1 MDCYSLR
8 HYHSESGVEC
18 AQRVFLWGEN
28 MRVMKKIN
36 NNVAECIDGN
46 GNKLIAFS
54 KGIGFPKT
62 PYELTDLSKISMTFY
77 KLNEHFE
84 ILLKELSEEII
95 DLSVDIV
102 SIAQKELAGNLNP
115 TIVFSLAD
123 HIQFSLQRLSQYKD
137 ARLVYSHEVE
147 QLYPKENQVAK
158 KTVMM
163 IQKRMKV
170 NLPKSEVTAITM
182 HFVDSQAEYKV
193 SQEEIAI
200 EEVINEITVLI
211 EQELLITID
220 REEFNYDRFRMHMFY
235 YLKRVRSGEKFVG
248 ENTDLLA
255 VLQKEHENI
264 YALAVKVGRLIENHI
279 GNQVSNDELLY
290 LMIHLNRLYEKNL
303 EEKR

>member
-1 MDCYSLR
+1 
-8 HYHSESGVEC
+8 
-18 AQRVFLWGEN
+18 
-28 MRVMKKIN
+28 
-36 NNVAECIDGN
+36 
-46 GNKLIAFS
+46 
-54 KGIGFPKT
+54 
-62 PYELTDLSKISMTFY
+62 MTFY

-102 SIAQKELAGNLNP
+102 SMAQKELAGNLNP

-147 QLYPKENQVAK
+147 QLYPKENQAAEKAV
-158 KTVMM
+158 VM
-163 IQKRMKV
+163 IQNCMQV
-170 NLPKSEVTAITM
+170 TLPKSEITAITM

-200 EEVINEITVLI
+200 EEVISEITSLI
-211 EQELLITID
+211 EKELSID
-220 REEFNYDRFRMHMFY
+220 IDQDEFNYERFRMHMFY

-248 ENTDLLA
+248 DNTKLLTA
-255 VLQKEHENI
+255 LQKEHKNI
-264 YALAVKVGRLIENHI
+264 YFLAVKVSQLIEKNL

-290 LMIHLNRLYEKNL
+290 LMIHLNRLYEKSNQRKF
-303 EEKR
+303 E

>member
-1 MDCYSLR
+1 MK
-8 HYHSESGVEC
+8 V
-18 AQRVFLWGEN
+18 V
-28 MRVMKKIN
+28 KKIN

-46 GNKLIAFS
+46 GNQLIAFG

-62 PYELTDLSKISMTFY
+62 PYELTDLNKITMTFY

-102 SIAQKELAGNLNP
+102 SMAQKELAGNLNP
-115 TIVFSLAD
+115 TIVFGLAD

-147 QLYPKENQVAK
+147 QLYPKESQVAEK
-158 KTVMM
+158 AVNM
-163 IQKRMKV
+163 IQNYMAIT
-170 NLPKSEVTAITM
+170 LPKSERTAITM

-211 EQELLITID
+211 EKELVINID
-220 REEFNYDRFRMHMFY
+220 QDEFNYERFRMHMFY

-248 ENTDLLA
+248 DNAKLFTA
-255 VLQKEHENI
+255 LQKEHKNI
-264 YALAVKVGRLIENHI
+264 YSLAVKVGRLIENHL
-279 GNQVSNDELLY
+279 GNQVPNDELLY
-290 LMIHLNRLYEKNL
+290 LMIHLNRLYEKNR

>member
-1 MDCYSLR
+1 MK
-8 HYHSESGVEC
+8 V
-18 AQRVFLWGEN
+18 V
-28 MRVMKKIN
+28 KKIN
-36 NNVAECIDGN
+36 NNVAEYEDESGN
-46 GNKLIAFS
+46 ELIAFG

-62 PYELTDLSKISMTFY
+62 PYELTDLSKITMTFY

-95 DLSVDIV
+95 DLSVGIV
-102 SIAQKELAGNLNP
+102 SMAQKELAGNLNP

-147 QLYPKENQVAK
+147 QLYPKENQVAEK
-158 KTVMM
+158 AVVM
-163 IQKRMKV
+163 IQNCMQV
-170 NLPKSEVTAITM
+170 TLPKNEITAITM

-200 EEVINEITVLI
+200 EEVISEITSLI
-211 EQELLITID
+211 EKELSID
-220 REEFNYDRFRMHMFY
+220 IDQDEFNYERFRMHMFY

-248 ENTDLLA
+248 DNTKLLTA
-255 VLQKEHENI
+255 LQKEHKNI
-264 YALAVKVGRLIENHI
+264 YFLAVKVSQLIEKNL

-290 LMIHLNRLYEKNL
+290 LMIHLNRLYEKSNQRKF
-303 EEKR
+303 E